1 MGSDKVVRG
10 GVAHVVRVPKNGLDS
25 GQDVLGSNPCGRLVT
40 LKTKNPGE
48 VWFFQNIEVLNKV

>member
-48 VWFFQNIEVLNKV
+48 VWFFQNI